1 MYKALERQKVR
12 EDSIGVCKLNTARV
26 RTEEFE
32 QVSYS
37 QRGYVSNPVREEN
50 QVIEGYFQKE
60 ISQKA
65 MAIRKVNKTLCGLLG
80 IAVLVAFVSY
90 YFAMS
95 NELALNK
102 LSRQITTLNDE
113 NAELQNHLD
122 RLKSFN
128 NVDSKMM
135 QYNMLQKA
143 AKVIEVQAVHSA
155 TPVVA
160 NPEKTASFNWAIG
173 Y

>member
-1 MYKALERQKVR
+1 M
-12 EDSIGVCKLNTARV
+12 NTARV
-26 RTEEFE
+26 RTSELIVTEENYTS
-32 QVSYS
+32 QSYS
-37 QRGYVSNPVREEN
+37 ANPIREDN

-80 IAVLVAFVSY
+80 VAVLVAFISY
-90 YFAMS
+90 YFSMS
-95 NELALNK
+95 NELTLNK
-102 LSRQITTLNDE
+102 LSRQISTLNEE
-113 NAELQNHLD
+113 NAELQNQLD

-135 QYNMLQKA
+135 QYNTLQKA
-143 AKVIEVQAVHSA
+143 AKVIEVQAVNS
-155 TPVVA
+155 TVPIDKK
-160 NPEKTASFNWAIG
+160 PEKTASFNWAIG

>member
-1 MYKALERQKVR
+1 M
-12 EDSIGVCKLNTARV
+12 NTARV
-26 RTEEFE
+26 RTEEIE

-80 IAVLVAFVSY
+80 VTVLVAFVY
-90 YFAMS
+90 YFAMT
-95 NELALNK
+95 NELTLNK

-143 AKVIEVQAVHSA
+143 VKVIEVQAVQST
-155 TPVVA
+155 TPVVTK
-160 NPEKTASFNWAIG
+160 PEKTASFNWAIG

>member
-1 MYKALERQKVR
+1 M
-12 EDSIGVCKLNTARV
+12 NTARV
-26 RTEEFE
+26 RTAE
-32 QVSYS
+32 SITKTT
-37 QRGYVSNPVREEN
+37 GYVNNPIET

-65 MAIRKVNKTLCGLLG
+65 MAIRKVNKTLCALLG
-80 IAVLVAFVSY
+80 AAVMFAFISY

-113 NAELQNHLD
+113 NAELQNSLD

-128 NVDSKMM
+128 NVDTKMG
-135 QYNMLQKA
+135 QYNMLSKA
-143 AKVIEVQAVHSA
+143 EKVIEVQAVDSVL
-155 TPVVA
+155 PVISTS
-160 NPEKTASFNWAIG
+160 PKTASFNWAVG

>member
-1 MYKALERQKVR
+1 M
-12 EDSIGVCKLNTARV
+12 KLSPLRV
-26 RTEEFE
+26 EEEFYKE
-32 QVSYS
+32 TRSYT
-37 QRGYVSNPVREEN
+37 QNPIET

-60 ISQKA
+60 VSQKA
-65 MAIRKVNKTLCGLLG
+65 MAIKKVNKTLCALLG
-80 IAVLVAFVSY
+80 VAVFTAFISY

-95 NELALNK
+95 DELTLNK

-128 NVDSKMM
+128 NVDDKMM
-135 QYNMLQKA
+135 QYNMLSKA
-143 AKVIEVQAVHSA
+143 DKVIEVQAVSSIA
-155 TPVVA
+155 PVEKV
-160 NPEKTASFNWAIG
+160 NTKTASFNWAIG

>member
-1 MYKALERQKVR
+1 MSPLTKEYT
-12 EDSIGVCKLNTARV
+12 GH
-26 RTEEFE
+26 
-32 QVSYS
+32 SYS
-37 QRGYVSNPVREEN
+37 QIYAENPIET

-65 MAIRKVNKTLCGLLG
+65 MAIRKVNKTLCALLG
-80 IAVLVAFVSY
+80 VAVLVAFVSY

-95 NELALNK
+95 DELTLNK

-113 NAELQNHLD
+113 NADLQNHLD

-128 NVDSKMM
+128 NVDMKMM
-135 QYNMLQKA
+135 QYSVLAKA
-143 AKVIEVQAVHSA
+143 ENVIEVPAVSSDA
-155 TPVVA
+155 PID
-160 NPEKTASFNWAIG
+160 NSIQKTASFNWAIG

>member
-65 MAIRKVNKTLCGLLG
+65 MAIRKVNKTL
-80 IAVLVAFVSY
+80 
-90 YFAMS
+90 
-95 NELALNK
+95 
-102 LSRQITTLNDE
+102 R
-113 NAELQNHLD
+113 
-122 RLKSFN
+122 
-128 NVDSKMM
+128 
-135 QYNMLQKA
+135 
-143 AKVIEVQAVHSA
+143 
-155 TPVVA
+155 
-160 NPEKTASFNWAIG
+160 
-173 Y
+173 

>member
-1 MYKALERQKVR
+1 M
-12 EDSIGVCKLNTARV
+12 NTARV
-26 RTEEFE
+26 RLAEAEISEEKYSK
-32 QVSYS
+32 QVYTN
-37 QRGYVSNPVREEN
+37 NPIKEEN

-80 IAVLVAFVSY
+80 VAVLVAFVGY

-95 NELALNK
+95 NELTLNK

-113 NAELQNHLD
+113 NAELQNQLD

-128 NVDSKMM
+128 NVDSKMV

-143 AKVIEVQAVHSA
+143 AKVIEVQAVSSS
-155 TPVVA
+155 VA
-160 NPEKTASFNWAIG
+160 VDNKPEKTASFNWAVG

>member
-1 MYKALERQKVR
+1 M
-12 EDSIGVCKLNTARV
+12 NTARV
-26 RTEEFE
+26 RTVSIQE
-32 QVSYS
+32 SYS
-37 QRGYVSNPVREEN
+37 NQTYVNNPITEEN

-80 IAVLVAFVSY
+80 IAVMVAFVSY
-90 YFAMS
+90 YFSMS

-102 LSRQITTLNDE
+102 LSRQISTLNEE
-113 NAELQNHLD
+113 NAELQNNLD

-135 QYNMLQKA
+135 EYNMLQKA
-143 AKVIEVQAVHSA
+143 AKVIEVQAVHS
-155 TPVVA
+155 PVAVD
-160 NPEKTASFNWAIG
+160 NKPVKSASFNWAIG

>member
-1 MYKALERQKVR
+1 M
-12 EDSIGVCKLNTARV
+12 NTARV
-26 RTEEFE
+26 KTEEFYTE
-32 QVSYS
+32 QQENNSNRS
-37 QRGYVSNPVREEN
+37 YVSNPEDN

-95 NELALNK
+95 DELTLNK
-102 LSRQITTLNDE
+102 LSRQISTLNDE
-113 NAELQNHLD
+113 NADLQNQLD

-128 NVDSKMM
+128 NVDYKITK
-135 QYNMLQKA
+135 YNLLQKA
-143 AKVIEVQAVHSA
+143 AKVIEVPAVQTDVSVEPKKKLS
-155 TPVVA
+155 TFV
-160 NPEKTASFNWAIG
+160 NWAIG

>member
-1 MYKALERQKVR
+1 MGQN
-12 EDSIGVCKLNTARV
+12 KLNTARV
-26 RTEEFE
+26 RKQDLEN
-32 QVSYS
+32 YS
-37 QRGYVSNPVREEN
+37 NQGYVNNPIKEEN

-65 MAIRKVNKTLCGLLG
+65 MAIRKVNKSLCALLG
-80 IAVLVAFVSY
+80 IGVIVAFISY

-95 NELALNK
+95 GELTLNK

-113 NAELQNHLD
+113 NAELQNNLD

-128 NVDSKMM
+128 NVDSKMG
-135 QYNMLQKA
+135 QYSMLSKA
-143 AKVIEVQAVHSA
+143 EKVIEVQAVSSTA
-155 TPVVA
+155 PVVSQ
-160 NPEKTASFNWAIG
+160 PVKTASFDWAVG

>member
-1 MYKALERQKVR
+1 M
-12 EDSIGVCKLNTARV
+12 KL
-26 RTEEFE
+26 
-32 QVSYS
+32 S
-37 QRGYVSNPVREEN
+37 PVRAEEYYKRSFKRQSYVEN
-50 QVIEGYFQKE
+50 PIESQVIEGYFQKE

-80 IAVLVAFVSY
+80 VAVLIAFVSY

-95 NELALNK
+95 DELALNK

-128 NVDSKMM
+128 NVDDKMM
-135 QYNMLQKA
+135 QNNILSKA
-143 AKVIEVQAVHSA
+143 AKVIEVQAVNSI
-155 TPVVA
+155 V
-160 NPEKTASFNWAIG
+160 PETQKTQKTASFNWAIG

>member
-1 MYKALERQKVR
+1 M
-12 EDSIGVCKLNTARV
+12 KLNTARASK
-26 RTEEFE
+26 EL
-32 QVSYS
+32 QDSYIN
-37 QRGYVSNPVREEN
+37 QGYVNNPLKDEN

-65 MAIRKVNKTLCGLLG
+65 MAIRKVNKSLCALLG
-80 IAVLVAFVSY
+80 VAVLVAFVSY

-95 NELALNK
+95 DELTLNK

-113 NAELQNHLD
+113 NAELQNNLD

-128 NVDSKMM
+128 NVDNKMM
-135 QYNMLQKA
+135 QYSMLSKA
-143 AKVIEVQAVHSA
+143 AKVIEVPAVSSTA
-155 TPVVA
+155 AIDVKPQ
-160 NPEKTASFNWAIG
+160 KTASFNWSIG

>member
-1 MYKALERQKVR
+1 MSPLRAEEYYKQSYKRQ
-12 EDSIGVCKLNTARV
+12 G
-26 RTEEFE
+26 
-32 QVSYS
+32 YS
-37 QRGYVSNPVREEN
+37 ENPIET

-60 ISQKA
+60 VSLKT

-80 IAVLVAFVSY
+80 IAIIFAFVSY

-95 NELALNK
+95 EELTLNK

-128 NVDSKMM
+128 NVDDKMM
-135 QYNMLQKA
+135 QSNLLTKA
-143 AKVIEVQAVHSA
+143 AKVIEVQAVNSTA
-155 TPVVA
+155 PISQPVQ
-160 NPEKTASFNWAIG
+160 KTASFNWAIG

>member
-1 MYKALERQKVR
+1 MYKALIRLEP
-12 EDSIGVCKLNTARV
+12 GVEKLNTARV
-26 RTEEFE
+26 RLSELEVSEER
-32 QVSYS
+32 YS
-37 QRGYVSNPVREEN
+37 KQAYVNNPIREEN

-65 MAIRKVNKTLCGLLG
+65 MAIRKVNKTLCALLG
-80 IAVLVAFVSY
+80 VAVLIAFVGY

-95 NELALNK
+95 NELTLNK

-113 NAELQNHLD
+113 NAELQNQLD

-143 AKVIEVQAVHSA
+143 AKVIEVPAVTSS
-155 TPVVA
+155 VA
-160 NPEKTASFNWAIG
+160 VDSKPEKTASFNWAVG

>member
-1 MYKALERQKVR
+1 M
-12 EDSIGVCKLNTARV
+12 NTARV
-26 RTEEFE
+26 RTVSIQE
-32 QVSYS
+32 SYS
-37 QRGYVSNPVREEN
+37 NQTYVNNPITEDN

-80 IAVLVAFVSY
+80 LAVLVAFVSY
-90 YFAMS
+90 YFSMS
-95 NELALNK
+95 NELTLNK

-113 NAELQNHLD
+113 NAELQNQLD

-135 QYNMLQKA
+135 EYNMLQKA
-143 AKVIEVQAVHSA
+143 AKVIEVQAVPS
-155 TPVVA
+155 PVAVD
-160 NPEKTASFNWAIG
+160 NKPVKSASFNWAIG

>member
-1 MYKALERQKVR
+1 
-12 EDSIGVCKLNTARV
+12 
-26 RTEEFE
+26 
-32 QVSYS
+32 
-37 QRGYVSNPVREEN
+37 
-50 QVIEGYFQKE
+50 
-60 ISQKA
+60 

-80 IAVLVAFVSY
+80 IAVIVAFIGY

-95 NELALNK
+95 NELTLNK

-113 NAELQNHLD
+113 NAELQNQLD

-143 AKVIEVQAVHSA
+143 AKVIEVQAVHS
-155 TPVVA
+155 PVTVDKKSGKKQLHLTGLLVINLMENIILYA
-160 NPEKTASFNWAIG
+160 IPFILFFVLVSIQLISTKTERQS

>member
-1 MYKALERQKVR
+1 M
-12 EDSIGVCKLNTARV
+12 NTARV
-26 RTEEFE
+26 RTVSIHE
-32 QVSYS
+32 SYS
-37 QRGYVSNPVREEN
+37 NQTYVNNPITEEN

-80 IAVLVAFVSY
+80 IAVMVAFVSY
-90 YFAMS
+90 YFSMS

-102 LSRQITTLNDE
+102 LSRQISTLNEE
-113 NAELQNHLD
+113 NAELQNNLD

-135 QYNMLQKA
+135 EYNMLQKA
-143 AKVIEVQAVHSA
+143 AKVIEVQAVHS
-155 TPVVA
+155 PVAVD
-160 NPEKTASFNWAIG
+160 NKPEKTASFNWAIG

>member
-1 MYKALERQKVR
+1 M
-12 EDSIGVCKLNTARV
+12 NTARV
-26 RTEEFE
+26 RTLEVSVQE
-32 QVSYS
+32 SYS
-37 QRGYVSNPVREEN
+37 NHSYVNNPITEEN

-65 MAIRKVNKTLCGLLG
+65 MAIRKVNKTLCALLG

-90 YFAMS
+90 YFSMS
-95 NELALNK
+95 NELTLNK

-113 NAELQNHLD
+113 NAELQNQLD

-143 AKVIEVQAVHSA
+143 AKVIEVQAVAS
-155 TPVVA
+155 PVAVDSH
-160 NPEKTASFNWAIG
+160 PQKTASFNWAIG

>member
-1 MYKALERQKVR
+1 M
-12 EDSIGVCKLNTARV
+12 NTVRV
-26 RTEEFE
+26 RTVSIQE
-32 QVSYS
+32 SYS
-37 QRGYVSNPVREEN
+37 NQSYVNNPITEEN

-80 IAVLVAFVSY
+80 IAVLIAFVSY
-90 YFAMS
+90 YFSMS
-95 NELALNK
+95 NELTLNK

-113 NAELQNHLD
+113 NAELQNQLD

-143 AKVIEVQAVHSA
+143 SKVIEVQAVAS
-155 TPVVA
+155 PVSVDKKTQ
-160 NPEKTASFNWAIG
+160 KTASFNWAIG

>member
-1 MYKALERQKVR
+1 MYKALLE
-12 EDSIGVCKLNTARV
+12 SGLGFGVEKLNTVRV
-26 RTEEFE
+26 RTEEFT
-32 QVSYS
+32 VSEEKYS
-37 QRGYVSNPVREEN
+37 NQSYVNNPIREES

-65 MAIRKVNKTLCGLLG
+65 MAIRKVNKSLCALLG
-80 IAVLVAFVSY
+80 VAVLIAFVGY

-102 LSRQITTLNDE
+102 LSRQITALNDE
-113 NAELQNHLD
+113 NAELQNQLD

-143 AKVIEVQAVHSA
+143 AKVIEVPAVHS
-155 TPVVA
+155 TVA
-160 NPEKTASFNWAIG
+160 VDKNTEKTASFNWAIG

>member
-1 MYKALERQKVR
+1 M
-12 EDSIGVCKLNTARV
+12 NTARV
-26 RTEEFE
+26 KTEEFYTE
-32 QVSYS
+32 QQENNSNRS
-37 QRGYVSNPVREEN
+37 YVSNPEDN

-95 NELALNK
+95 DELTLNK
-102 LSRQITTLNDE
+102 LSRQISTLNDE
-113 NAELQNHLD
+113 NADLQNQLD

-128 NVDSKMM
+128 NVDSKMNE
-135 QYNMLQKA
+135 YNKLQKA
-143 AKVIEVQAVHSA
+143 AKVIEVQAVNTVA
-155 TPVVA
+155 PVVA
-160 NPEKTASFNWAIG
+160 KPAKTASFNWAIG

>member
-1 MYKALERQKVR
+1 MSPVIKEEYKEYSYRQAYA
-12 EDSIGVCKLNTARV
+12 E
-26 RTEEFE
+26 
-32 QVSYS
+32 
-37 QRGYVSNPVREEN
+37 NPIES

-65 MAIRKVNKTLCGLLG
+65 MAIKKVNKTLCAFLG
-80 IAVLVAFVSY
+80 VAVIVAFVSY

-95 NELALNK
+95 DELTLNK

-128 NVDSKMM
+128 NVDMKMM
-135 QYNMLQKA
+135 QHSVLAKA
-143 AKVIEVQAVHSA
+143 ENVIEVSAVSSVA
-155 TPVVA
+155 PVD
-160 NPEKTASFNWAIG
+160 NSIQKTASFNWAIG